1 MSRPVSDRCVARRF
15 SHLREG
21 RLLDWTALWL
31 ALEARCVPNKHWRHQ
46 MAESLAPFHEQAEE
60 VGMFLLEDRA
70 RDADRRDDE
79 RPAERPPQNID

>member
-1 MSRPVSDRCVARRF
+1 
-15 SHLREG
+15 
-21 RLLDWTALWL
+21 
-31 ALEARCVPNKHWRHQ
+31 